1 MKLRLIFSCC
11 LAAIAAAMVGCG
23 ATTGGH
29 NLPPAS
35 RLMEPGPGVGGP
47 GPGVIGMPTPGVA
60 PAMYA
65 SPAMGSGMGSGMVVG
80 SGTGMACAVPNG
92 AGGGIAMGPATEV
105 QVLFAKPQAM
115 QVLFDAGGSYSSTPI
130 ITPGRQN
137 FMQGGVYRLKITGIT
152 GREGTEL
159 YPTLEIGPPT
169 RQTAAYLAHNAIPI
183 QFTEED
189 FDQVL
194 SGNFVTKV
202 IYLPEPDFQEL
213 ALAGVETL
221 VSTRLD
227 PGLDPIVEA
236 DRRGAIL
243 AVIRVG
249 NKDMEVPG
257 GTNVTPTY
265 GGGAPAPAPATG
277 VIPANYAPA
286 GQGLIPTAIQTP
298 VPAPTPAAAGSGVAQ
313 ASLHSACSCGSGC
326 QAGGGCLAG
335 AFGGQEEFY
344 GANSTPRG
352 GYGPGGLPPGLTAAG
367 QYGMPIT
374 GTPIGLP
381 GPPHVPLGVPA
392 GLKKHTMHNWTHRA
406 IPDPVKHLKIN
417 VKQRPGLS
425 YPQPPNRAWVVENA
439 IHPMPFLGHDGGHD
453 AGPDCPDGSCAP
465 ASHGGGLLGHMKGL
479 LKH

>member
-1 MKLRLIFSCC
+1 MNEPAWSAIAAYIETTVFLGGNPMKLRLIFSCC
-11 LAAIAAAMVGCG
+11 LVAIAAAMTGCG
-23 ATTGGH
+23 ATGGGY

-47 GPGVIGMPTPGVA
+47 GPGVISMPTPGIEPASYAGPMVSA
-60 PAMYA
+60 PP
-65 SPAMGSGMGSGMVVG
+65 S
-80 SGTGMACAVPNG
+80 
-92 AGGGIAMGPATEV
+92 GGGMSSEV
-105 QVLFAKPQAM
+105 QVLFARPEAM
-115 QVLFDAGGSYSSTPI
+115 QVSFGTGSSYSSTPI

-137 FMQGGVYRLKITGIT
+137 FMQGGVYRLKVAGVP

-169 RQTAAYLAHNAIPI
+169 RQTAAYLAHNAIPV

-189 FDQVL
+189 FDQVV

-227 PGLDPIVEA
+227 PGVDPIVEA

-243 AVIRVG
+243 AVVRIG

-257 GTNVTPTY
+257 GASVSPAY
-265 GGGAPAPAPATG
+265 GA
-277 VIPANYAPA
+277 VPA
-286 GQGLIPTAIQTP
+286 GTGIVPAGYQSAAAIPTT
-298 VPAPTPAAAGSGVAQ
+298 TAGGVVQ
-313 ASLHSACSCGSGC
+313 ASLACDSCPSCASADGSCPS
-326 QAGGGCLAG
+326 GGCLIGPGAAG
-335 AFGGQEEFY
+335 FY
-344 GANSTPRG
+344 CANSTPRG
-352 GYGPGGLPPGLTAAG
+352 GYGPGGLPPGLAGGG

-374 GTPIGLP
+374 GTPIALP

-392 GLKKHTMHNWTHRA
+392 GLKQHVMRNWTKRA
-406 IPDPVKHLKIN
+406 IPDPVSKMKIN

-425 YPQPPNRAWVVENA
+425 YPHPPSRAWVVEDTIHAAPHFSNRHFGIAPAGGVPRGGA
-439 IHPMPFLGHDGGHD
+439 IQAAGDG
-453 AGPDCPDGSCAP
+453 CPDGSCTP
-465 ASHGGGLLGHMKGL
+465 ASGGGLLGGL
-479 LKH
+479 LGH